1 MVPVITEDTSGK
13 ERVGGGTRRA
23 GGGGGKRGHDRK
35 KMKGS
40 EKRTTKRL

>member
-23 GGGGGKRGHDRK
+23 GGGKRGHDRK